1 MNATAKPYGCVP
13 AAVNMTTLTRREH
26 QIMVLLVEGCS
37 NKQMAESLALSV
49 KTVEKFRM
57 ALYAKAGVN
66 TQIGLIRVALRAKW
80 VGLDA
85 FFASREGEVRRVEIQ
100 IPLTE
105 PGEWI
110 DSNSVR
116 PWKGKNAKNEKQSV
130 FR

>member
-1 MNATAKPYGCVP
+1 
-13 AAVNMTTLTRREH
+13 MTVSLTRREH

-57 ALYAKAGVN
+57 ALYAKTGVN

-85 FFASREGEVRRVEIQ
+85 FFASREGGRCDGLRYKF
-100 IPLTE
+100 P
-105 PGEWI
+105 
-110 DSNSVR
+110 
-116 PWKGKNAKNEKQSV
+116 
-130 FR
+130 